1 METKTPVTF
10 EYQTVSLYEA
20 VIINKNPKAKA
31 NTITANDINELET
44 RINVWIKCG
53 NFEVDKIVKVE
64 RQQIKIA

>member
-1 METKTPVTF
+1 METKTPVNF

-20 VIINKNPKAKA
+20 VIINKNTKAKA

-53 NFEVDKIVKVE
+53 NFEVDNIVKVE

>member
-1 METKTPVTF
+1 METKTPVNF

-20 VIINKNPKAKA
+20 VIINKNTKAKA